1 MEAHK
6 RFGRWEDNLTVAL
19 QLLIYGF
26 AYNAPAGAP
35 LIWFTV
41 NAYICL
47 ITAIILSAVVTTVFQ
62 AFFWELLK
70 VAKIEVSELVKLL
83 CANLGKWLVP
93 CFLFV
98 AIAKYSPENASYSS
112 LSFVLLSGI
121 LLAAINTFLV
131 AAFSQR
137 EGKGALVNVCCLGMS
152 VLLLIA
158 TISAT
163 NYELLSQAF
172 LKAKVT
178 CLEMAAP
185 ASLESARYQD
195 AVNLLD
201 ESLKVSPSTASTYNL
216 RACAYQSLNKDREA
230 IADCDKSIE
239 LKTGSKHIRYTR
251 FLLRAAWRQE
261 SLKCVTTTKRLNSIQ
276 ETPFF
281 IYTGRELAR
290 KTETSPQPSPTE
302 RKQSYLAICWIHLW
316 RGNSSS
322 EKEGR

>member
-178 CLEMAAP
+178 CLEMAAL

-239 LKTGSKHIRYTR
+239 LKPDPNTYDTR
-251 FLLRAAWRQE
+251 GFSYGQLGDRESQMRDYNKAIKLDPRNPILYLYRARACEKNGDIPAAKSDREKAKLLGYMLDPFMERQ
-261 SLKCVTTTKRLNSIQ
+261 LKQ
-276 ETPFF
+276 
-281 IYTGRELAR
+281 
-290 KTETSPQPSPTE
+290 
-302 RKQSYLAICWIHLW
+302 
-316 RGNSSS
+316 
-322 EKEGR
+322 